1 MLFNHCGK
9 LTVDCLHDLKAA
21 GAAQRLGKSGFK
33 GLPLFCGRHG
43 QIGMEYCVDKLL
55 MQFSLFAGVEQRIVD
70 VGAAVIKGREQE
82 AQLRRS
88 DSLTGGTMKL
98 VISGEVAQ
106 FRFSRFNRADRTQ
119 NIGKDLIRFLIS
131 HGVVIS
137 TGYIVAVACQQQQII
152 ALAHVQRLND
162 FLIKCLPHPS
172 ILRTGCAQF
181 HQHSVFFPRHDLLGG
196 KHNIDQV
203 FSECS

>member
-1 MLFNHCGK
+1 
-9 LTVDCLHDLKAA
+9 
-21 GAAQRLGKSGFK
+21 
-33 GLPLFCGRHG
+33 
-43 QIGMEYCVDKLL
+43 MEYCIDKLL
-55 MQFSLFAGVEQRIVD
+55 MQFSLFAGIKQCIVD
-70 VGAAVIKGREQE
+70 VGAAVIKGWEQK
-82 AQLRRS
+82 AQLRRD

-98 VISGEVAQ
+98 IVSGEVAQ
-106 FRFSRFNRADRTQ
+106 FCFSRFNRADRTQ
-119 NIGKDLIRFLIS
+119 NIGKDLIRFLGS
-131 HGVVIS
+131 HGIAIS

-172 ILRTGCAQF
+172 ILHTGRAQF

-203 FSECS
+203 FPECS